1 MAPMIATP
9 SEPPTWRML
18 FSTPDPTPALST
30 GTEPIAAAV
39 VGVIAIAIPA
49 PPTRRAGKRFQND
62 ECWSSSEKRTSET
75 LTSSMPPLI
84 SQRAPRRSDSFP
96 ATGAK
101 KMMQSVIGRNDA
113 PACTG
118 E

>member
-1 MAPMIATP
+1 MIATP

-18 FSTPDPTPALST
+18 FSTPEPTPALSI
-30 GTEPIAAAV
+30 GTELIAAAV

-49 PPTRRAGKRFQND
+49 PPTSSAGKRFQKD
-62 ECWSSSEKRTSET
+62 ECWVSNEKRTSER
-75 LTSSMPPLI
+75 LTRPMPPPI
-84 SQRAPRRSDSFP
+84 SQREPMRSESFP

-101 KMMQSVIGRNDA
+101 KMMQRVIGRKDA